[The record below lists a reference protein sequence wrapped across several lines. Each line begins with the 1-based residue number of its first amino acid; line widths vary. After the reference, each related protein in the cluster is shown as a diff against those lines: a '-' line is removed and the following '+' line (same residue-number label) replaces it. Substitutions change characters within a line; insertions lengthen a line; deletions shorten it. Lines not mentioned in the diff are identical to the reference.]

1 MKHPLLNKS
10 LIGLSALLC
19 GFNAQALLL
28 DFTDGSLVDQG
39 NNTYYFSDGDLV
51 DPFEFQVVFDV
62 TPDDLTATTYDG
74 GVNADYCADDGGALA
89 CDIDGFGIV
98 DDEVSTNESMTI
110 SFFDMDGDA
119 IAGYLESIVLV
130 DLFPQ
135 DTCGVVQDDS
145 ATYSLSDINGTSFF
159 TSDCITAPSTV
170 NGGFYTIDVSMDY
183 VSSIELLGDDFALGA
198 LYVGGDSFGTFA
210 PPVVPVPE
218 PASLA
223 LFGLGLFGL
232 GVARR
237 RNK

>member
-28 DFTDGSLVDQG
+28 DFTDSTLVDQG
-39 NNTYYFSDGDLV
+39 NNTFHFTTGGI
-51 DPFEFQVVFDV
+51 DPFDFKVVFDV
-62 TPDDLTATTYDG
+62 TPDNLTATTYDG

-98 DDEVSTNESMTI
+98 DDEVSNNESMTI
-110 SFFDMDGDA
+110 SFFNMQDEA
-119 IAGYLESIVLV
+119 ISGYLESIVLV

-145 ATYSLSDINGTSFF
+145 ATYSLFGESGDLLFG
-159 TSDCITAPSTV
+159 SDCITATSNV
-170 NGGFYTIDVSMDY
+170 AGGFYTIDVGMGD
-183 VSSIELLGDDFALGA
+183 VSSIQLLGDDFALGA
-198 LYVGGDSFGTFA
+198 LYVSSFGTFS
-210 PPVVPVPE
+210 PPVLVPE

>member
-28 DFTDGSLVDQG
+28 DFTDGSLIDQG
-39 NNTYYFSDGDLV
+39 NNTYYFSNGALV

-110 SFFDMDGDA
+110 SFFDMEGDA

-198 LYVGGDSFGTFA
+198 LYVGGDSFGTFS
-210 PPVVPVPE
+210 PPVLVPE